1 MNSILVRYPKS
12 IPYAKGD
19 TWIANYLKRTLVKRY
34 LDRDGSIYFYPKLV
48 ALKIHVHMPKK
59 DTPVGELCFSPAPL
73 FDMANFIVK
82 LFKGSAYEQVSQV
95 AHIDIKRMSSEFHGV
110 EVEVTG
116 L

>member
-1 MNSILVRYPKS
+1 MSILVRYPKS
-12 IPYAKGD
+12 IPYTKGN

-34 LDRDGSIYFYPKLV
+34 LDRDGSIYFYPNV
-48 ALKIHVHMPKK
+48 IAFKIHVHMPKK
-59 DTPVGELCFSPAPL
+59 DIPVGNLCFSPASL
-73 FDMANFIVK
+73 LDMANFVVK

-110 EVEVTG
+110 EVEVIE